1 MTLRY
6 PALPALRD
14 AYATGE
20 LAAPLMLDNDQAAV
34 YDGDEKVFESH
45 PEQVLEDALDLLGI
59 PHEHV

>member
-14 AYATGE
+14 AYASGE
-20 LAAPLMLDNDQAAV
+20 LTAPLMLDNDQTTV
-34 YDGDEKVFESH
+34 CDGGEKVFESH
-45 PEQVLEDALDLLGI
+45 PGQVLEDALNMLGI